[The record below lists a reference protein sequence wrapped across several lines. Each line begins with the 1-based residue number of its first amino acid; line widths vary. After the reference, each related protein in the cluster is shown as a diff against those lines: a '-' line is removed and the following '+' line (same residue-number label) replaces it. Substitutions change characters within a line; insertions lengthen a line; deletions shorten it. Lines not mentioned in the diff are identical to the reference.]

1 MHKTSWRNFAQGA
14 AFAVCLL
21 AFAYFSLQFLV
32 SRVELADSLNKAF
45 ARQGKGI
52 IYNALGKSLEDAIR
66 HLDQP
71 DSIEPL
77 RTEEQLAYWNYDP
90 ILLQIHFHKNR
101 ALRVAYFTNHQPTK
115 ELLVREILNHFS
127 EDSAWKRS
135 TVLQGGTS
143 KTYIVNTVTENTIVD
158 QDNGVLLYSFN
169 PQKRAAAE
177 ERSAAKNIEK

>member
-1 MHKTSWRNFAQGA
+1 M
-14 AFAVCLL
+14 
-21 AFAYFSLQFLV
+21 
-32 SRVELADSLNKAF
+32 DKAF

-52 IYNALGKSLEDAIR
+52 IYNALGKSLEDAIS

-101 ALRVAYFTNHQPTK
+101 ALRVAYFTKHQPTK
-115 ELLVREILNHFS
+115 NLLVQEILNHFS
-127 EDSAWKRS
+127 EDSPWQRN
-135 TVLQGGTS
+135 TLVQDGMS
-143 KTYIVNTVTENTIVD
+143 KTFIVNIHTETTIVE

-169 PQKRAAAE
+169 PQKTKR
-177 ERSAAKNIEK
+177 